1 MAARAK
7 RCVELLVPA
16 GGEKQFIAAVE
27 NGADA
32 VYVGGRSF
40 NARIN
45 AGNFDDET
53 MQAAIDYAH
62 LRGVKVFV
70 TMNILIKDEELKE
83 ALDYATFLYE
93 AGADALIIQ
102 DLGLGSLIKEK
113 LPDFE
118 LHLSTQATCCDARS
132 LEAAAELGYRRVV
145 PARELSLDEI
155 RTLCEAKLCD
165 IEVFVHGALCICYS
179 GQCQLSRYYGGRS
192 GNRGQC
198 AQPCRL
204 PYNSRDVHPLS
215 PKDMC
220 RLSDLG
226 DLIEAGVYSFKIEGR
241 MKSPEYVA
249 VVTRIYRKYIDLYI
263 ETGSLTVSEED
274 MEELRQVFNRG
285 RFTDAYLYGN
295 PGDDLMS
302 MVVPKNQGIEIGRV
316 TGVKKNS
323 TLVDVRLTG
332 ELSIGDGVEIRGGG
346 RQNGNIVSYMKDA
359 GGGITRIG
367 DIRGDVRAGDT
378 VYRTSCKNQLEDA
391 RRSFEGRSVFGDD
404 RRPIRKRPVDMVLT
418 GIDGRLILSIK
429 TAARPDDAMWP
440 SMRKVQVQA
449 AAGPFEA
456 DTERHASRERLEGA
470 LGKLGSTPFELR
482 RLDIRGDVDL
492 RVKASELNDLRRRA
506 AAELEE
512 EMRFRRTAPGCKVED
527 AYERTAPDYE
537 ADARASGDHN
547 GLSGSPMMRELY
559 FFKLEDYLDM
569 AEVGADS
576 VPTGYERVL
585 LPLAGMCLEADRR
598 GESLAELA
606 EELRLGMEIVPY
618 ISGVSKGLEDSIIE
632 AHLADCLELA
642 RQTGISAG
650 SLGWM
655 RFFARDGVRVIA
667 GFELNAYNR
676 RTAEVLM
683 ELGAA
688 EVTSSLET
696 MEGGGVY
703 PLMVSEHRFGDETYS
718 SPMGHKL
725 RVIKRPYSSQDVLV
739 PIAEP
744 GDGNRRYV

>member
-118 LHLSTQATCCDARS
+118 LHLSTQATCCDPRS
-132 LEAAAELGYRRVV
+132 LEAAAALGYRRVV
-145 PARELSLDEI
+145 PARELSLEEI
-155 RTLCEAKLCD
+155 RSLCKTKLCD

-204 PYNSRDVHPLS
+204 PYNGRDVHPLS

-249 VVTRIYRKYIDLYI
+249 VVTRLYRKYIDLYL

-274 MEELRQVFNRG
+274 MEELRQIFNRG
-285 RFTDAYLYGN
+285 RFTDAYLHGN
-295 PGDDLMS
+295 PGDELMS
-302 MVVPKNQGIEIGRV
+302 MVVPKNQGIEIGHV
-316 TGVKKNS
+316 TGVKNNS
-323 TLVDVRLTG
+323 TLVDARLTG
-332 ELSIGDGVEIRGGG
+332 ELAIGDGVEIRGGG
-346 RQNGNIVSYMKDA
+346 RQSGNIVSYLKDV
-359 GGGITRIG
+359 GSGITRFG
-367 DIRGDVRAGDT
+367 DIKGEVRAGDT
-378 VYRTSCKNQLEDA
+378 VYRTSCKSQLEDA

-418 GIDGRLILSIK
+418 GIDGRLVLSVK
-429 TAARPDDAMWP
+429 TAARPDDVMWP
-440 SMRKVQVQA
+440 SMKKVQVQA
-449 AAGPFEA
+449 EAGPFEV

-492 RVKASELNDLRRRA
+492 RVKASELNELRRRA
-506 AAELEE
+506 VAELEE
-512 EMRFRRTAPGCKVED
+512 AMRFRRTAPGCKDEASD
-527 AYERTAPDYE
+527 ERTAPGCE
-537 ADARASGDHN
+537 AKERAEG
-547 GLSGSPMMRELY
+547 SGSKLSPNAASELY
-559 FFKLEDYLDM
+559 FFKLEDYLAMTDL
-569 AEVGADS
+569 GADS
-576 VPTGYERVL
+576 VPTGYKRAL
-585 LPLAGMCLEADRR
+585 LPLADICLEADRR
-598 GESLAELA
+598 GVSLTELA
-606 EELRLGMEIVPY
+606 EEIRVGMDIIPY
-618 ISGVSKGLEDSIIE
+618 ITGVSKGLEDSIIE

-655 RFFARDGVRVIA
+655 MFFARDGVRVIA

-676 RTAEVLM
+676 RTAEVLR

-725 RVIKRPYSSQDVLV
+725 RVIKRPYSSQDLLV

-744 GDGNRRYV
+744 GNGNRRYV

>member
-118 LHLSTQATCCDARS
+118 LHLSTQATCCDPRS
-132 LEAAAELGYRRVV
+132 LEAAAALGYRRVV
-145 PARELSLDEI
+145 PARELSLEEI
-155 RTLCEAKLCD
+155 RSLCKTKLCD

-204 PYNSRDVHPLS
+204 PYNGRDVHPLS

-249 VVTRIYRKYIDLYI
+249 VVTRLYRKYIDLYL

-274 MEELRQVFNRG
+274 MEELRQIFNRG
-285 RFTDAYLYGN
+285 RFTDAYLHGN
-295 PGDDLMS
+295 PGDELMS
-302 MVVPKNQGIEIGRV
+302 MVVPKNQGIEIGHV
-316 TGVKKNS
+316 TGVKNNS
-323 TLVDVRLTG
+323 TLVDARLTG
-332 ELSIGDGVEIRGGG
+332 ELAIGDGVEIRGGG
-346 RQNGNIVSYMKDA
+346 RQSGNIVSYMKDA

-367 DIRGDVRAGDT
+367 DIRGEVRAGDT

-418 GIDGRLILSIK
+418 GIDGKLILSMK
-429 TAARPDDAMWP
+429 TAARSDDAMWP

-449 AAGPFEA
+449 EAGPFEA

-512 EMRFRRTAPGCKVED
+512 EMRFRRTEPAGGVAGAGDGSKLEVK
-527 AYERTAPDYE
+527 E
-537 ADARASGDHN
+537 A
-547 GLSGSPMMRELY
+547 RELY
-559 FFKLEDYLDM
+559 FFKLEDYLGM
-569 AEVGADS
+569 AELGADS
-576 VPTGYERVL
+576 VPTGYKRAL
-585 LPLAGMCLEADRR
+585 IPLADMCREADRR
-598 GESLAELA
+598 GVSLTELT
-606 EELRLGMEIVPY
+606 EEIWLGMDIIPY
-618 ISGVSKGLEDSIIE
+618 ITGVSKGLEDSIIE

-655 RFFARDGVRVIA
+655 MFFARDGIRVIA
-667 GFELNAYNR
+667 GFELNSYNR

-683 ELGAA
+683 ELGAS

-725 RVIKRPYSSQDVLV
+725 RVIKRPYSSQDLLV

-744 GDGNRRYV
+744 GNGNRRYV